1 MAEFE
6 KLNKNK
12 VLDYLEG
19 LTSEIGTDSNLM
31 GQWPRLK
38 KQLVKKYGSDQM
50 GTFYESLKSVPQ
62 ATYGENPSTATRYMR
77 PSDESIADAAAKA
90 KKIEKQKAIDFVQ
103 SFQEKNKGG
112 VVTKKTKGFK
122 HGGLAG
128 AGHNDMRK
136 GGLFK

>member
-6 KLNKNK
+6 ELNRNQ
-12 VLDYLEG
+12 VLEYLES
-19 LTSEIGTDSNLM
+19 LTIKISNS
-31 GQWPRLK
+31 GSDEQWPRLK
-38 KQLVKKYGSDQM
+38 RQLVKEYGSNQM
-50 GTFYESLKSVPQ
+50 NTFYESLKTIPRS
-62 ATYGENPSTATRYMR
+62 TFGDKNPSEATRYMR
-77 PSDESIADAAAKA
+77 PSDESMAEAAAKA

-128 AGHNDMRK
+128 TGHNDMRK